1 MFKTVPDSF
10 DFGAYLKQQ
19 ESKAHTMRKPSEFIE
34 ETLQRMYGDNSA
46 THAKLPWGNLNLQ
59 FKPGEVTLWAGANG
73 HGKSLIVSQIEL
85 AFMQQGY
92 RCGVASFEMLP
103 EALNSRMILQA
114 AGGIPS
120 QQYAKDF
127 IHWASDKLW
136 YADVRGSA
144 SMSDVQGIVKYAVL
158 ENKCQHFF
166 IDNLMC
172 CVSGEDDWNSQKDFV
187 FKLCEV
193 ARMHE
198 VHIHIVH
205 HIRKLE
211 SEEKI
216 PGKYDIKG
224 TGTLTD
230 RVDNVMLVWR
240 NKMKERV
247 VKEEIAK
254 PEAERRMKDGKPLL
268 EDALNWSDAQ
278 IIVVKN
284 RDGGEESTMRLWYW
298 QEGNSFHE
306 TKIKNRPQGF
316 EVPRYVP
323 PGLVAKETTNLV
335 EEQS

>member
-19 ESKAHTMRKPSEFIE
+19 DTKAHTMRKPSEFIE

-46 THAKLPWGNLNLQ
+46 THARLPWGNMNLQ

-85 AFMQQGY
+85 GFMQQGY

-120 QQYAKDF
+120 QQYALDF
-127 IHWASDKLW
+127 MHWASDKLW

-144 SMSDVQGIVKYAVL
+144 SMTDVQGIVKYAVQ

-211 SEEKI
+211 SEDKI

-247 VKEEIAK
+247 VREELAKK
-254 PEAERRMKDGKPLL
+254 PEERKMKDGKPLL
-268 EDALNWSDAQ
+268 DDAMSWSDAQ

-284 RDGGEESTMRLWYW
+284 RDGGEESTTRLWYW
-298 QEGNSFHE
+298 QEGNSFHDQ
-306 TKIKNRPQGF
+306 KVKGRPHGF
-316 EVPRYVP
+316 EVPRYQP
-323 PGLVAKETTNLV
+323 PGLLAAEGSILV
-335 EEQS
+335 EEQL